1 MKKSNTTTNTALV
14 EALVYNNRF
23 ASAKVDGEQ
32 IGVANFAEWKNLVN
46 NLHRAVQLA
55 VLRRC
60 FAICFLHKVY
70 INSCFY
76 CFNRVV

>member
-32 IGVANFAEWKNLVN
+32 IGITNFAEWKNLVN
-46 NLHRAVQLA
+46 DLL
-55 VLRRC
+55 
-60 FAICFLHKVY
+60 Y
-70 INSCFY
+70 
-76 CFNRVV
+76 